1 MSQKPTSLVASRP
14 TRGNSAPGG
23 SLARSTS
30 PAARAPAASPTRAK
44 RRSLL
49 WRLLTLGLY
58 AAVLGC
64 LALTAIVVWAAY
76 DLPRPESA
84 MDAERRPALVL
95 QDRAGQTFSTSGD
108 LVGEPLR
115 LADLPPEL
123 PEAVV
128 AVEDHRFY
136 HHSGIDIIGLS
147 RALWVNLTHGH
158 LVQGGST
165 ITQQVAKTLFLTNER
180 TLRRKIREL
189 LLTIWLERSF
199 SKNEILEIYLNRVYL
214 GSGTWGVDA
223 ASRMYFGISAR
234 KLNLWQSA
242 VLAGLPRAPSRFN
255 PRANPQFAT
264 ARAKEVLAAMVDTG
278 VISQDRARAEE
289 AKISFPRISREQG
302 AWFADWASDQ
312 VQSVLPPNRDATVR
326 TTLDERWQIVAES
339 QLNTILSGPGTAA
352 GVEQGAIVVLDA
364 ATGAVRAMVGG
375 RDYRDSNF
383 NRAVNAHRQPGSAF
397 KPFIWLM
404 ALENGMT
411 PTDTVLDA
419 PIRVGNWQPEDFERE
434 YRGEITLDEALAHSV
449 NTVSVRLLMKYGGP
463 RPAAATAER
472 LGITSKLP
480 DDASLALGTGEVGLL
495 ELTAAYAPFFNG
507 GFRVTP
513 FAVTPQE
520 APEEVIRPEHA
531 AMMAGMMQSVVNR
544 GTGKAAAIP
553 GRVVAGKTG
562 TTSDY
567 RDAWFIGCANGELIG
582 VWLGND
588 DNTPMKNVVGGGL
601 PAKLFHDVAAAIR

>member
-1 MSQKPTSLVASRP
+1 MPQKPTSLVASRP
-14 TRGNSAPGG
+14 TRGTSAPGG
-23 SLARSTS
+23 SPARSPP
-30 PAARAPAASPTRAK
+30 PAARTPPAASPARAK

-49 WRLLTLGLY
+49 GRLLTLGLY
-58 AAVLGC
+58 AAVMGS

-158 LVQGGST
+158 PVQGGST

-255 PRANPQFAT
+255 P
-264 ARAKEVLAAMVDTG
+264 
-278 VISQDRARAEE
+278 
-289 AKISFPRISREQG
+289 
-302 AWFADWASDQ
+302 
-312 VQSVLPPNRDATVR
+312 
-326 TTLDERWQIVAES
+326 
-339 QLNTILSGPGTAA
+339 
-352 GVEQGAIVVLDA
+352 
-364 ATGAVRAMVGG
+364 
-375 RDYRDSNF
+375 
-383 NRAVNAHRQPGSAF
+383 
-397 KPFIWLM
+397 
-404 ALENGMT
+404 
-411 PTDTVLDA
+411 
-419 PIRVGNWQPEDFERE
+419 
-434 YRGEITLDEALAHSV
+434 
-449 NTVSVRLLMKYGGP
+449 
-463 RPAAATAER
+463 
-472 LGITSKLP
+472 
-480 DDASLALGTGEVGLL
+480 
-495 ELTAAYAPFFNG
+495 
-507 GFRVTP
+507 
-513 FAVTPQE
+513 
-520 APEEVIRPEHA
+520 
-531 AMMAGMMQSVVNR
+531 
-544 GTGKAAAIP
+544 
-553 GRVVAGKTG
+553 
-562 TTSDY
+562 
-567 RDAWFIGCANGELIG
+567 
-582 VWLGND
+582 
-588 DNTPMKNVVGGGL
+588 
-601 PAKLFHDVAAAIR
+601 